1 MSGATAA
8 RRLVTLTTFDL
19 ARGAEPLIYHLH
31 LECKT

>member
-19 ARGAEPLIYHLH
+19 ARGAEPLIYQFS
-31 LECKT
+31 TGV